1 MDQVSIHPEIVDYIV
16 SCVRQTRQSSE
27 VLMGASPRT
36 GVKVSRLARA
46 LALIR
51 GQDYVSVDLVKEIF
65 LPAVAHRLVMQ
76 DAAQAPEPL
85 LQEILR
91 TVPVEKPGRGGGGP
105 RG

>member
-1 MDQVSIHPEIVDYIV
+1 MT
-16 SCVRQTRQSSE
+16 CVRQTRQSSE

-85 LQEILR
+85 LQEIMH
-91 TVPVEKPGRGGGGP
+91 TVPVESSR
-105 RG
+105 R